1 MITNDLNEKQ
11 QQKSVEIQ
19 GRNFIYSN
27 TMMKTLKIAV
37 LVLVMPALI
46 NTLANCPNGCDCNDD
61 ILEVACNETNLDVLP
76 IALNPSIKK
85 LVMRKNKIKS
95 IESSI
100 QFYPELE
107 YLDLS
112 ENHLLKLL
120 SKTFQYQRK
129 LIELNLR
136 QNKISHLEADT
147 FQGLEMLQILN
158 LRGNL
163 IDELKDNA
171 FSALSNLEE
180 LNLGENRI
188 AQIET
193 DAFYRLYNL
202 KILYLDDNTLNH
214 VPSSSFPPLTNL
226 AELFIGVNSFNILE
240 RGAFEKLKKLTTLN
254 LYGAQ
259 LSNITSGSFVG
270 LESLRILDL
279 ASNRLPRIPTKELAI
294 LNRLEVLNIGMN
306 DFEIIGEKAFDGLK
320 NLHEIQIIGAKKLIR
335 VQNNAFIENENLRAI
350 RLTNNEE
357 LSQFESAA
365 FHGLPFLKELI
376 LKNNAIE
383 SIKESLYEWN
393 NLEQLDLSDNPLRCD
408 CYLLWYKAF
417 LSSRYKASANKNEIT
432 SITNHNSNGGNT
444 SSVNSSRTNTL
455 NVDNEKQNNY
465 FPPHNIICASP
476 QFAKGKEL
484 LKLPSE
490 VFGCTPN
497 SDPKTQAIIC
507 GLLVV
512 TAAIITALILLAYKC
527 RRRKFRN
534 VLKDSGWDIS
544 STLGRKDNRDYHKT
558 YVAPQ
563 YIETMRKHTTMNASP
578 SHPCNMSG
586 ANNYQ
591 QYPMIPITE
600 L

>member
-1 MITNDLNEKQ
+1 MIEKMRRAALGMI
-11 QQKSVEIQ
+11 V
-19 GRNFIYSN
+19 FIV
-27 TMMKTLKIAV
+27 V
-37 LVLVMPALI
+37 LMPVLI
-46 NTLANCPNGCDCNDD
+46 NTLANCPNGCDCNDET
-61 ILEVACNETNLDVLP
+61 LVVMCNDTDLNVFP
-76 IALNPSIKK
+76 ITLNPSIKK
-85 LVMRKNKIKS
+85 LIMRKSKIKS

-100 QFYPELE
+100 QFYPDLELV
-107 YLDLS
+107 DLS
-112 ENHLLKLL
+112 ENHLLTLL

-129 LIELNLR
+129 LIELNLS
-136 QNKISHLEADT
+136 QNKISKIAADT

-158 LRGNL
+158 LRENL
-163 IDELKDNA
+163 IDELVDNA

-180 LNLGENRI
+180 LNLGQNRI
-188 AQIET
+188 VQIEA

-202 KILYLDDNTLNH
+202 KILYLDDNSLIH

-226 AELFIGVNSFNILE
+226 AELYIGVNSFSSLE
-240 RGAFEKLKKLTTLN
+240 RGAFEKLKKLTTLS

-259 LSNITSGSFVG
+259 LSNVTAGSFAG
-270 LESLRILDL
+270 PESLRILDL
-279 ASNRLPRIPTKELAI
+279 ASNRLTRIPTKELAI
-294 LNRLEVLNIGMN
+294 LNRLEELNIGMN
-306 DFEIIGEKAFDGLK
+306 DFEIISEKAFDGLS
-320 NLHEIQIIGAKKLIR
+320 NLHKLEIVGAKRLIR
-335 VQNNAFIENENLRAI
+335 IQNNAFIENGNLRII

-365 FHGLPFLKELI
+365 FHGLPYLKELI

-383 SIKESLYEWN
+383 SIKENLYDWS

-408 CYLLWYKAF
+408 CYLLWYKLF
-417 LSSRYKASANKNEIT
+417 LNAHHKSNHHGGANKNEIIS
-432 SITNHNSNGGNT
+432 SINNNS
-444 SSVNSSRTNTL
+444 SSVNLNRTNNL
-455 NVDNEKQNNY
+455 NNSGGDNNNY
-465 FPPHNIICASP
+465 SPVHSIVCASP

-484 LKLPSE
+484 MKLPSE
-490 VFGCTPN
+490 AFGCTPN

-563 YIETMRKHTTMNASP
+563 YIETMRKQAMNASP
-578 SHPCNMSG
+578 SHACNMPG
-586 ANNYQ
+586 ANNYSQ